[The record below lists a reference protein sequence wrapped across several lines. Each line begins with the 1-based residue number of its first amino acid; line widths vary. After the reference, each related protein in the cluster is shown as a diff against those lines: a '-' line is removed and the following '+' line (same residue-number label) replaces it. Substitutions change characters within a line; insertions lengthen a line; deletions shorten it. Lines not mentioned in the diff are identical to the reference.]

1 MNGNL
6 ILLLHAHL
14 PYVRHPEHEY
24 SLEENW
30 FFEAVRETY
39 IPLLDAFEG
48 MVNDGISPKITMSVS
63 PTLTEMLYDE
73 LLRHRFVRHMEHLIE
88 LSEAEKIRTKGSPFE
103 SSAFLYNAKFKRI
116 RQLYLERY
124 NGNLVS
130 AFRKLQDDG
139 HIEVVATAATHAF
152 LPAFE
157 HYPAA
162 VKAQIDVGIK
172 SYIRSF
178 GRRPLGFW
186 LPECGYFRGLDFFLR
201 DAGMKYFF
209 LESHGVI
216 HGRPRPRH
224 SVYRSVLTP
233 SGIAAFGRDFK
244 SARQVWCASRGY
256 PGDPSYRDFYRDI
269 GFDLPLDYVGSYT
282 GLEGIKTFTGMKYH
296 CVTGKS
302 EQKLPYNRANAL
314 RKVLEHAAHFV
325 QEREYDL
332 ARLSGF
338 GHFSKSGGPVVFS
351 AFDAELFGHWWF
363 EGIEWLNITIRNIS
377 EHRASFRVVTPV
389 EYFDEHSADY
399 MDSIEPSPSSW
410 GEGGYNAM
418 WIGERNHRL
427 YRRLHATVERM
438 TLLKQRI
445 GETENRRERGK
456 NTDSPIHPFTHSLIQ
471 RAINQAMRE
480 TFLSQASDWLF
491 LMQKGRA
498 AEYAEERIMR
508 HIERFDMLFSMVMNR
523 DVNESRLKEMEESDN
538 IFRRLDILKDN

>member
-1 MNGNL
+1 MNAYL

-39 IPLLDAFEG
+39 IPLLDALEG

-63 PTLTEMLYDE
+63 PTLTEMLDDE
-73 LLRHRFVRHMEHLIE
+73 LLGGRFVRHMEHLID
-88 LSEAEKIRTKGSPFE
+88 LSEAEKIRTKKSPFGPVV
-103 SSAFLYNAKFKRI
+103 FLYNARFKRI

-130 AFRKLQDDG
+130 AFRKLQDEG
-139 HIEVVATAATHAF
+139 HIEIVATAATHAF

-157 HYPAA
+157 KYPEA

-178 GRRPLGFW
+178 GRRPSGFW
-186 LPECGYFRGLDFFLR
+186 LPECGYFKGLDSFLG
-201 DAGMKYFF
+201 DAGIKYFF

-216 HGRPRPRH
+216 YGRPRPRH
-224 SVYRSVLTP
+224 SVYMPVLTP

-256 PGDPSYRDFYRDI
+256 PGDFSYRDFYRDI
-269 GFDLPLDYVGSYT
+269 GFDLSLDYVGKYT
-282 GLEGIKTFTGMKYH
+282 RLSGIETFTGMKYH
-296 CVTGKS
+296 CITGKG
-302 EQKLPYNRANAL
+302 EQKLPYNRAEAL
-314 RKVLEHAAHFV
+314 RKASEHAAHFI
-325 QEREYDL
+325 QEREYDVT
-332 ARLSGF
+332 RLSGF
-338 GHFSKSGGPVVFS
+338 GFSPMVFS

-363 EGIEWLNITIRNIS
+363 EGIEWLDITLRNIS
-377 EHRASFRVVTPV
+377 EHRASFRVVTPI
-389 EYFDEHSADY
+389 EYLDEHSAGC
-399 MDSIEPSPSSW
+399 MDSIEPSSSSW

-427 YRRLHATVERM
+427 YRHLHAIVERM
-438 TLLKQRI
+438 EMINKLRVKSYELRDKKNSNSKLRAPDSELLLK
-445 GETENRRERGK
+445 
-456 NTDSPIHPFTHSLIQ
+456 

-480 TFLSQASDWLF
+480 MLLSQASDWLF

-498 AEYAEERIMR
+498 AEYAEDRING
-508 HIERFDMLFSMVMNR
+508 HIGRFDTLFSMIMKRKV
-523 DVNESRLKEMEESDN
+523 DEQRLKKLENRDN
-538 IFRRLDILKDN
+538 IFGWIDF